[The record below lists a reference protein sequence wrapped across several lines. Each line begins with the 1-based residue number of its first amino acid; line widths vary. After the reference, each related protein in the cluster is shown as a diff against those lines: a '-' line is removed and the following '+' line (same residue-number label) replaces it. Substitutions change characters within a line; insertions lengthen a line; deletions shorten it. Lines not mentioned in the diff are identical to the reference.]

1 MSVPVFSR
9 EELQYD
15 LEFTPI
21 HPRLPTAK
29 RYYNTPI
36 TQRENFLRAIRR
48 EDPLWIPKYGDMI
61 CVLPSVLPDPVAKGL
76 VLEYAPFDPKN
87 YGGPDYFGVPWVYEE
102 LAGGSMPAQKRPLL
116 KDMNDWREFVR
127 FPDPDS
133 WDWAGSAEKNRDY
146 LCRDLVT
153 QYWFFT
159 GFFERLISFMDFEE
173 AAVALIDEDQ
183 TDAIH
188 EFFGELADF
197 YDALLERL
205 KRWYDI
211 DCICFHDDA
220 GTQRDSFFSL
230 KTYREM
236 IVPYIRRVVDS
247 CHKRGILV
255 ELHSCGKNDRLI
267 EGIVETGVD
276 LWTPQNICD
285 IDDFYDR
292 YGDKIMFGINSD
304 LKDLGPLTPEE
315 DVVAAAKRFVKKYGP
330 HMEEKPVLSASW
342 GAPVLY
348 TDVIYEESRKLL
360 GQ

>member
-1 MSVPVFSR
+1 MKKYPFSKD
-9 EELQYD
+9 ELTIIDRYYVAGRTD
-15 LEFTPI
+15 GGKAKFKTPI
-21 HPRLPTAK
+21 SSLENMRAFLNNETPCWMPNGDLITITPEIIPDNVARAFVQEADPTDRK
-29 RYYNTPI
+29 
-36 TQRENFLRAIRR
+36 
-48 EDPLWIPKYGDMI
+48 
-61 CVLPSVLPDPVAKGL
+61 
-76 VLEYAPFDPKN
+76 
-87 YGGPDYFGVPWVYEE
+87 GGPDMFGVQWVYEDS
-102 LAGGSMPAQKRPLL
+102 AGGSMVIPGNPILDDA
-116 KDMNDWREFVR
+116 NDWKEVIH
-127 FPDPDS
+127 FPDVDS